1 MLRREKI
8 SENFWT
14 NDLNFLVLQL
24 LSYRNYYVRSFY
36 DWQLIID

>member
-24 LSYRNYYVRSFY
+24 LSYRNNYVRSFY